1 MIKQKNTKNRPN
13 RNTFTFEGGED
24 LTTMGASWFISYLY
38 HTKIDS
44 NHLNWERTQ
53 ATNRRISVFRRT
65 SNTFTSE
72 GIAMH
77 LHYVRKISQM
87 STRRLSTNRI
97 GLSGEQVTAMAK
109 ELLKLL

>member
-1 MIKQKNTKNRPN
+1 MPN
-13 RNTFTFEGGED
+13 RNTFNFEGGED

-38 HTKIDS
+38 YYTQIDTK
-44 NHLNWERTQ
+44 HLNWERTQ

-77 LHYVRKISQM
+77 LHSVRKISQM

-109 ELLKLL
+109 ELLELP